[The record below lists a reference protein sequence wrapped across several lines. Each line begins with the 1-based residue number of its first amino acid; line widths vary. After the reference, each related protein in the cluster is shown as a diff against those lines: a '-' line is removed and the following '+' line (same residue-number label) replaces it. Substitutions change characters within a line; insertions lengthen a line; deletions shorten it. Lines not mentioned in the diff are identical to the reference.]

1 MSTTSSTLRQLSSE
15 RGVPVPRLKREL
27 SNEGLK
33 LVREA
38 LLLPPAEAP
47 RSSSGAAGVGGRAR
61 VTQGRTISVG
71 DHVLAPYGG
80 DYYLAELV
88 RVDSNGE
95 RGRVL
100 FLDYDEYA
108 TVAMSELLE
117 ADETT
122 VAGSA
127 PYEAHGD
134 SIVASYDD
142 DFSPMTERVGGGGG
156 GGSSIYSQ
164 KHIRAKERLLS
175 AAPKPIRGP
184 QSSRPKGDKKK
195 KAKKFSGN

>member
-1 MSTTSSTLRQLSSE
+1 MYCRTVQGILKFQARDVDDLSTLRQLSSE

-27 SNEGLK
+27 PTGLK
-33 LVREA
+33 LVRRRFSAAREG
-38 LLLPPAEAP
+38 

-61 VTQGRTISVG
+61 VTQGRTFLWG
-71 DHVLAPYGG
+71 CVLARRW
-80 DYYLAELV
+80 DYYLASWYV
-88 RVDSNGE
+88 WFKWE

-108 TVAMSELLE
+108 TVATSELLE

-142 DFSPMTERVGGGGG
+142 DFRRDGEWVGWRGWIFNIFTSTFVQERSP
-156 GGSSIYSQ
+156 
-164 KHIRAKERLLS
+164 S
-175 AAPKPIRGP
+175 AAQTDQRPSIVQAKRG
-184 QSSRPKGDKKK
+184 
-195 KAKKFSGN
+195 